1 MRELARADRV
11 ADFGKYRIPSLKM
24 VVFDLV
30 LVQGFALDLQRIHRR
45 EVFVQFVGY
54 FVQKE
59 SVEHYVLGLAFGE
72 LRSEFRQALEYGGIN
87 NGIHSLRRSS
97 R

>member
-1 MRELARADRV
+1 MGELTRADRV
-11 ADFGKYRIPSLKM
+11 ADLGKDRIPSLKV

-45 EVFVQFVGY
+45 EVLVQCVGHL
-54 FVQKE
+54 VQKE
-59 SVEHYVLGLAFGE
+59 SVEYYVLGLARGE
-72 LRSEFRQALEYGGIN
+72 LCSEFRQALEYGGID
-87 NGIHSLRRSS
+87 NGIHGLTRKS